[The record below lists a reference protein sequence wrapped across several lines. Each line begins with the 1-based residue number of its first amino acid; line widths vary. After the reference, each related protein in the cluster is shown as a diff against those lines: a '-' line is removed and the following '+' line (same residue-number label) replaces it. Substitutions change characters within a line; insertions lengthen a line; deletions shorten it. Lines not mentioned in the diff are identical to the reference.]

1 MIRQIS
7 VFVENQP
14 GSMMNVTNVLTEAHV
29 NIRAISTFDTPEF
42 GIMRLVVDDPVR
54 AKESLTSKGFVNR
67 VSDVI
72 GAELKD
78 EKGNLNQMLKILAD
92 GQINIT
98 GETIVTIVSCLII
111 MAGLMLFI
119 NKTKAGQAML
129 AVSEDKGA
137 AQLMGINVDGTIALT
152 FAIGSGL
159 AAVAGVLLCSAYP
172 SLTPYTGSMPGIKAF
187 VAAVFGG
194 IGSIPGALVGG
205 ILLGIIE
212 IFGKAYISS
221 QMADAIVFAVLIVVL
236 LVRPAGLF
244 GKNIQEKV

>member
-72 GAELKD
+72 GTELKD

-92 GQINIT
+92 GQINVNYIY
-98 GETIVTIVSCLII
+98 S
-111 MAGLMLFI
+111 
-119 NKTKAGQAML
+119 
-129 AVSEDKGA
+129 
-137 AQLMGINVDGTIALT
+137 
-152 FAIGSGL
+152 
-159 AAVAGVLLCSAYP
+159 
-172 SLTPYTGSMPGIKAF
+172 F
-187 VAAVFGG
+187 V
-194 IGSIPGALVGG
+194 IRD
-205 ILLGIIE
+205 
-212 IFGKAYISS
+212 GKAPVMVFHTDDFEKAESVLK
-221 QMADAIVFAVLIVVL
+221 QADVK
-236 LVRPAGLF
+236 LVEEEDL
-244 GKNIQEKV
+244 

>member
-92 GQINIT
+92 GQINVNYIY
-98 GETIVTIVSCLII
+98 S
-111 MAGLMLFI
+111 
-119 NKTKAGQAML
+119 
-129 AVSEDKGA
+129 
-137 AQLMGINVDGTIALT
+137 
-152 FAIGSGL
+152 
-159 AAVAGVLLCSAYP
+159 
-172 SLTPYTGSMPGIKAF
+172 F
-187 VAAVFGG
+187 V
-194 IGSIPGALVGG
+194 IR
-205 ILLGIIE
+205 E
-212 IFGKAYISS
+212 GKARSWYFIL
-221 QMADAIVFAVLIVVL
+221 MTLKKRRAF
-236 LVRPAGLF
+236 
-244 GKNIQEKV
+244 

>member
-78 EKGNLNQMLKILAD
+78 
-92 GQINIT
+92 GQINVNYIY
-98 GETIVTIVSCLII
+98 S
-111 MAGLMLFI
+111 
-119 NKTKAGQAML
+119 
-129 AVSEDKGA
+129 
-137 AQLMGINVDGTIALT
+137 
-152 FAIGSGL
+152 
-159 AAVAGVLLCSAYP
+159 
-172 SLTPYTGSMPGIKAF
+172 F
-187 VAAVFGG
+187 V
-194 IGSIPGALVGG
+194 IR
-205 ILLGIIE
+205 E
-212 IFGKAYISS
+212 GKAPVMVFHTDDFEKAESVLK
-221 QMADAIVFAVLIVVL
+221 QADVK
-236 LVRPAGLF
+236 LVEEEDL
-244 GKNIQEKV
+244 

>member
-42 GIMRLVVDDPVR
+42 GIMRLGVDDPVR

-92 GQINIT
+92 GQINVNYIY
-98 GETIVTIVSCLII
+98 S
-111 MAGLMLFI
+111 
-119 NKTKAGQAML
+119 
-129 AVSEDKGA
+129 
-137 AQLMGINVDGTIALT
+137 
-152 FAIGSGL
+152 
-159 AAVAGVLLCSAYP
+159 
-172 SLTPYTGSMPGIKAF
+172 F
-187 VAAVFGG
+187 V
-194 IGSIPGALVGG
+194 IRD
-205 ILLGIIE
+205 
-212 IFGKAYISS
+212 GKAPVMVFHTDDFEKAESVLK
-221 QMADAIVFAVLIVVL
+221 QADVK
-236 LVRPAGLF
+236 LVEEEDL
-244 GKNIQEKV
+244 